1 MYVRP
6 KILVRDK
13 QACDHIVKKLKEEE
27 VIEAIQ
33 KQWYMQ
39 ER

>member
-13 QACDHIVKKLKEEE
+13 QACEHIVKKLQEEE
-27 VIEAIQ
+27 VTEAIQ
-33 KQWYMQ
+33 K
-39 ER
+39 